1 MNRLEWQWQ
10 RFPYSATE
18 SHGIFK
24 TALTFVDHVSEIWG
38 PLLNG
43 LALVCVPRE
52 VTKNPE
58 MLIPLLEKFEVDF
71 ITPARLLNNSATN
84 LITRP
89 ICIPLRPD
97 RTPGARAHAAARHHV
112 VPELPG

>member
-10 RFPYSATE
+10 RFPYSSTE
-18 SHGIFK
+18 THGIFK

-43 LALVCVPRE
+43 QSLVCVPRE

-71 ITPARLLNNSATN
+71 IILQLLLLLQFTHSMLPSSATYR
-84 LITRP
+84 LSVSYSFP
-89 ICIPLRPD
+89 HYCAPL
-97 RTPGARAHAAARHHV
+97 
-112 VPELPG
+112 

>member
-10 RFPYSATE
+10 QFPYSPTE

-24 TALTFVDHVSEIWG
+24 TALTFVDHVSEVWG

-43 LALVCVPRE
+43 LSLICVPRE

-58 MLIPLLEKFEVDF
+58 MLIPLLERFEVDF
-71 ITPARLLNNSATN
+71 I
-84 LITRP
+84 IP
-89 ICIPLRPD
+89 IRVICRC
-97 RTPGARAHAAARHHV
+97 
-112 VPELPG
+112 